1 VITNNRVDSL
11 TRLVG
16 SLDTAVYFGDR
27 NAHLILNLEQTAD
40 RATIDLANRLEW
52 LHGPLTVR
60 HRMILGGL
68 MPAVVESWYP
78 SDNDS
83 YGVLLEDDVEL
94 SPLFYAWIKFS
105 ILYYRYYTPAREQA
119 QRLFGVSLYQ
129 QKALEY
135 LPDGRKPFN
144 ASEFFD
150 GVSLPPTT
158 PYLTQ
163 IPCSWGAVYFPEVWR
178 EFHDFLALRLAEVA
192 ISVSTPVINNIRS
205 NRWLRSWK
213 RYMVELIYL
222 RGYTMLYPN
231 YPHFSSFS
239 TNHLEIGDH
248 VKDLKAAMAR
258 KALFEVP
265 LRRVDEGLLDL
276 PEARLPD
283 WDELPV
289 VDFWGQLV
297 TEDEIV
303 YRGKA
308 TVESMQKC
316 PPLGNGTPAFD
327 ARELLC
333 RADKKAS
340 EKNKPPAVTAV
351 KT

>member
-1 VITNNRVDSL
+1 M
-11 TRLVG
+11 
-16 SLDTAVYFGDR
+16 YFGDN

-40 RATIDLANRLEW
+40 RATIDLASRLEW
-52 LHGPLTVR
+52 SHGPLTVR

-78 SDNDS
+78 SHNDS

-94 SPLFYAWIKFS
+94 SPLFFAWIKLN
-105 ILYYRYYTPAREQA
+105 ILYYRYYTPAREKA
-119 QRLFGVSLYQ
+119 QRLFGISLYQ

-135 LPDGRKPFN
+135 LPDGRQPFN
-144 ASEFFD
+144 ASQFFD
-150 GVSLPPTT
+150 RVSLSPTT

-163 IPCSWGAVYFPEVWR
+163 IPCSWGAVYFPEIWR
-178 EFHDFLALRLAEVA
+178 EFHDFLALRLSEVA
-192 ISVSTPVINNIRS
+192 IGISTPVVNNIRS

-213 RYMVELIYL
+213 RYMVELVYL

-231 YPHFSSFS
+231 YPRFSSFS
-239 TNHLEIGDH
+239 TNHLEVGDH
-248 VKDLKAAMAR
+248 VKDIAAAIAR
-258 KALFEVP
+258 KELFEVP
-265 LRRVDEGLLDL
+265 LRQVNESLLDL

-303 YRGKA
+303 WRGKA
-308 TVESMQKC
+308 AVESMKRC
-316 PPLGNGTPAFD
+316 PALRDGRLTFD

-333 RADKKAS
+333 PAPRHS
-340 EKNKPPAVTAV
+340 RKPKSPAG
-351 KT
+351 KM